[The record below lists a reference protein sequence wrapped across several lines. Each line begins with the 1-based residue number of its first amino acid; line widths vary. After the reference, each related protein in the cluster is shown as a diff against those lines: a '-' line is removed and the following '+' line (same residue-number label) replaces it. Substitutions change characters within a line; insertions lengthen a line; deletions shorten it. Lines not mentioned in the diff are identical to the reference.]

1 MIPLSV
7 PNLSGREAEYVM
19 DCLETGWISTAG
31 EYVNRFEREF
41 ASFLGLCDAVSTV
54 NGTASLHLA
63 LKLLDIGKDDI
74 ILMPNVTF
82 VASANAVSYLD
93 AKPIFF
99 DIEEKS
105 WQMDLNLLEKFLSES
120 CSFDKKGVLRQ
131 NSSNLRVA
139 AIMIVHVQ
147 GHMCDMDHLLKIVR
161 KYKLRLI
168 EDAAEALGST
178 FKGKPA
184 GTFGHV
190 GCFSF
195 NGNKIISTGG
205 GGMLV
210 AQDHNLMKRA
220 RHLAT
225 TAKTDPLNYFHD
237 EVGYNYRLVNVLA
250 AIGVAQLEQLSAFLQ
265 KKRETAQ
272 NYQSALEEVGDIRF
286 QRSIGGVEP
295 NHWLF
300 TLRTD
305 RMKDLLEYLNDH
317 EVVSRPFW
325 VPMNQLPMYSKFEY
339 ISDNNISEA
348 VNNSCLSLP
357 CSTNISSTEIMR
369 VISCIKSFFQDKT

>member
-7 PNLSGREAEYVM
+7 PNLAGKEAEYVL

-41 ASFLGLCDAVSTV
+41 ANFLGLNDAVSTM
-54 NGTASLHLA
+54 NGTAALHLA

-74 ILMPNVTF
+74 ILMPNITF

-93 AKPIFF
+93 ARPIFF
-99 DIEEKS
+99 DIDEKS
-105 WQMDLNLLEKFLSES
+105 WQMDLHLLEKFLHDH
-120 CSFDKKGVLRQ
+120 CSFDNEGVLRL
-131 NSSNLRVA
+131 NSNKLRIA
-139 AIMIVHVQ
+139 ALMIVHVQ
-147 GHMCDMDHLLKIVR
+147 GHMCDMDHLLRIVR
-161 KYKLRLI
+161 KYKLRLV

-184 GTFGHV
+184 GTFGDV

-210 AQDHNLMKRA
+210 AKDHNLMKRA

-250 AIGVAQLEQLSAFLQ
+250 AIGVAQLEQLSAFVN
-265 KKRETAQ
+265 KKREIAQ
-272 NYQSALEEVGDIRF
+272 SYQSALAGVGDIRF
-286 QRSIGGVEP
+286 QCSVDGVEP

-300 TLRTD
+300 TIRTE
-305 RMKDLLEYLNDH
+305 RMKALLKFLNDH
-317 EVVSRPFW
+317 AVVSRPFW
-325 VPMNQLPMYSKFEY
+325 VPMNRLPMYSKFEY
-339 ISDNNISEA
+339 ISDNNISDTI
-348 VNNSCLSLP
+348 NNSCLSIP
-357 CSTNISSTEIMR
+357 CSTNISSKEITD
-369 VISCIKSFFQDKT
+369 VIRCIKSFFQDKI